1 VSRTVT
7 PVIGVDLACARW
19 RDVGLALLAE
29 AAPQGRVAVEA
40 FTADALG
47 LAGTP
52 VPEELADVLDELGRA
67 TGARHLL
74 VDGPGA
80 WKRGDAHDRLTRVA
94 EQRARTPGKAGL
106 PGVTWPRTFLRF
118 TQFSI
123 ALFDALE
130 ARGWRRL
137 RVPEDLVRG
146 RGRHALETF
155 PTATWRA
162 LGLAPLPGKQ
172 KAGPA
177 DVRAAARRLA
187 GRIPLALPRTL
198 THDALQAVV
207 CAVPGLA
214 IAGGRRD
221 QWLALGE
228 RLVLEEGTWRE
239 GWVLLPN
246 AAPAR

>member
-1 VSRTVT
+1 MT
-7 PVIGVDLACARW
+7 PVVGVDLACARW

-29 AAPQGRVAVEA
+29 AAPGGRVAVEA
-40 FTADALG
+40 FTAEALG
-47 LAGTP
+47 LTGVP
-52 VPEELADVLDELGRA
+52 VPEALADALDGLGRA
-67 TGARHLL
+67 AGARHLL

-80 WKRGDAHDRLTRVA
+80 WKRSDAHERLTRVA
-94 EQRARTPGKAGL
+94 ERLARTPGKAGL

-123 ALFDALE
+123 ALFDALA

-137 RVPEDLVRG
+137 ASPEDLARPRG
-146 RGRHALETF
+146 RFALETF

-172 KAGPA
+172 KSTAA
-177 DVRAAARRLA
+177 DVRGAARRLA
-187 GRIPLALPRTL
+187 RPLPLAMPRTL

-221 QWLALGE
+221 EWVALGE
-228 RLVLEEGTWRE
+228 RLVMEEGTWRE
-239 GWVLLPN
+239 GWVVLP
-246 AAPAR
+246 AAASR